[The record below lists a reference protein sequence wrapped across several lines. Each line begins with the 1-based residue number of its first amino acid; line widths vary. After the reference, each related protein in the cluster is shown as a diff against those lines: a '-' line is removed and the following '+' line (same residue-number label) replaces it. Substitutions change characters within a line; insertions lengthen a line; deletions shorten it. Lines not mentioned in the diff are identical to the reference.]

1 MALIDL
7 PEDGGSRL
15 PPAGGTAS
23 VAAVRPRGSML
34 LVYMVVVVVYS
45 AALLLASVVQNRHD
59 FGAVGYCILLF
70 AICAGPGLMGRHNP
84 RHRLL
89 SVFMG
94 CYFAI
99 FGLYTTTK
107 ILTGSITGGL
117 FGPNGAGDAATQAYT
132 LTSDAVVIFGIL
144 ALLGGYFLIAAQRR
158 RQPSTFLD
166 HEWRYPAILAIGVLA
181 WSIGFGESIAY
192 QLNVSPLH
200 IPKTVMGLPL
210 GIASNIRLLSPIG
223 GMMLI
228 YLVARRHRLRLVW
241 PLLLLVMGSEF
252 VFGFIGNSKEVSFRI
267 PVLLLLG
274 LYFFQG
280 QVNRKVLLTVLII
293 GAPYLLFFN
302 AYRTITLEHDYKTPA
317 EALQALGRNLEAVRH
332 QTTGQDGVA
341 SSSLESFTQRVDGK
355 VYIDIIVAGTDSGR
369 VQRLGAESLWWF
381 FESFIPS
388 FLWPEKPDIV
398 LGQRFNHEFHLSE
411 SQYTFVPTTQL
422 GELYWDFGMPGAILG
437 MAIIGAIFSWLSAA
451 LLEGAA
457 STVPR
462 FMMLLMSTYYLVVR
476 FEDNIAN
483 QYSVFVRLMILIWV
497 GDRLLRLLGMS
508 VPAPAADRSAA
519 VSPPAAPP
527 LNLLTH

>member
-1 MALIDL
+1 MALMDL
-7 PEDGGSRL
+7 PDVVTPIAVRRHARKRTL
-15 PPAGGTAS
+15 LAYVTLCVAY
-23 VAAVRPRGSML
+23 AAVL
-34 LVYMVVVVVYS
+34 LV
-45 AALLLASVVQNRHD
+45 ANLVQNRQD
-59 FGAVGYCILLF
+59 FGACGYCILLF
-70 AICAGPGLMGRHNP
+70 GICAGPGLMGRHNA

-89 SVFMG
+89 SIFVW

-107 ILTGSITGGL
+107 ILTGSGTGGL
-117 FGPNGAGDAATQAYT
+117 FGPGGVGDEATRGYL
-132 LTSDAVVIFGIL
+132 LTSDVVVIFGIL
-144 ALLGGYFLIAAQRR
+144 ALLAGYFLVSASRR
-158 RQPSTFLD
+158 GRPSTLLD
-166 HEWRYPAILAIGVLA
+166 HEWQYTGILALGILA
-181 WSIGFGESIAY
+181 WTIGFGESVAY

-200 IPKTVMGLPL
+200 IPKMVLGLPL

-274 LYFFQG
+274 LYFFHG
-280 QVNRKVLLTVLII
+280 HVSRKILLIMLLV

-317 EALQALGRNLEAVRH
+317 EALQALSRNLEAVRH
-332 QTTGQDGVA
+332 QTSAQQGVA
-341 SSSLESFTQRVDGK
+341 FSSLESFTQRVDGK
-355 VYIDIIVAGTDSGR
+355 VYVDIIVAGTDSGR

-381 FESFIPS
+381 FESFIPG
-388 FLWPEKPDIV
+388 FLWPGKPDIV
-398 LGQRFNHEFHLSE
+398 LGQRFNHEFRLSE

-451 LLEGAA
+451 LLERTPL
-457 STVPR
+457 TVPR

-483 QYSVFVRLMILIWV
+483 QYSVFVRLMILIWL
-497 GDRLLRLLGMS
+497 GDRMLRLFHIS
-508 VPAPAADRSAA
+508 VPAPGAHVPADVASAA
-519 VSPPAAPP
+519 VRP
-527 LNLLTH
+527 LNLLAH